1 MTPRDP
7 IKTAQE
13 VKQATALLRDARALL
28 RKLDTLAAT
37 AMAINDP
44 SLRDIAALRD
54 GCGRLV
60 SRLVHREQSL
70 QRRARDAVRHVR

>member
-1 MTPRDP
+1 MSASDP
-7 IKTAQE
+7 IQAAQE
-13 VKQATALLRDARALL
+13 VKQATALLRDARAVL

-44 SLRDIAALRD
+44 SIRDIAALRD
-54 GCGRLV
+54 ACDRLV
-60 SRLVHREQSL
+60 SRLTHREQSL